1 VEINM
6 ISLERLKPY
15 HRSLLKN
22 DRAVKR
28 MMESIREYGF
38 KIPILARSGGEV
50 VDGHLRLKAAKR
62 LGLIEVPVIWCD
74 EWTPAQVQAFR
85 LLVNPSASWAEWDDS
100 LLALEFAEL
109 SAVNFDLDLTGFD
122 PCEVDRMLA
131 LEAGP
136 QDREQELPAVAV
148 SQVGDAWLCDLH
160 RMLCGNCTSAVDVGR
175 AFSGFEPCS

>member
-1 VEINM
+1 M

-85 LLVNPSASWAEWDDS
+85 LLVNRSASWAEWDDS

-122 PCEVDRMLA
+122 PAKWTGCWHSRPDHKIANRNYHRSRSVK
-131 LEAGP
+131 LETRGF
-136 QDREQELPAVAV
+136 V
-148 SQVGDAWLCDLH
+148 
-160 RMLCGNCTSAVDVGR
+160 TSIA
-175 AFSGFEPCS
+175 CSAATARRP